1 MKRMSRIAV
10 SIGVLSLVL
19 AGLYI
24 HFSPDLP
31 KKPFLAEISV
41 VEPDSST
48 NEILAKIPS
57 SQVSTDN
64 PLSNTDAAAK
74 QSRDEYVPDEIL
86 VMFSSAFTFQE
97 AEEIVS
103 EYGYELTSQVSKS
116 AGVYLVSLP
125 EGTDVISVQQKLLQ
139 HREIRVAEPNII
151 YYTQI
156 IPDDPDFTSL
166 WGLNNTGQNGGL
178 ADVDVN
184 APEAWERSTG
194 SSNVI
199 VAVIDTGVDYTHPD
213 LVDNMWV
220 NPNEVA
226 GNGIDDDSNGYIDD
240 IYGIDT
246 VNDDTDPMDDHY
258 HGTHVAGTIGA
269 RGNNADGVVGVNWD
283 ISIIACKFLNSGGS
297 GSLSDA
303 VECLDYLHDL
313 KTNHNVDIV
322 LSNNSWGGGGFSTAL
337 ETAIALQN
345 DADIIFVAAAGNSS
359 NNNDISPS
367 YPASYEGDNIVSVAA
382 IDRSGNLAN
391 FSNYGATSVDIGAAG
406 VDVYST
412 LPGNTYGSLSGT
424 SMASPHVAGVLALIK
439 ADQAQLSMT
448 QLITKLYE
456 DAEPL
461 ASLNGL
467 TLTGDQAKLDL
478 IGADTDADGIP
489 DFWEI
494 QYGLDENDASD
505 ALLDNDND
513 GLNNLQEYDNRT
525 LPNSPDSDNDG
536 LNDGDEVNLYATNP
550 INDDTDQDGLS
561 DGDEINTHSTN
572 PLLLDSDD
580 DGLNDGQEIVDY
592 LTDPNSSDSDSDG
605 LGDGFEVLYGF
616 EPLQSIGE
624 ETLDSDSDG
633 LNNLQE
639 YQANTNPLSND
650 SDADGLTDFE
660 EVNTYFTNPNLA
672 DSDSDGLIDFD
683 EINSHSTDPNN
694 ADSDSDQMPDGFEVG
709 AGLDPVVDDANLDP
723 DLDGRNNLQE
733 YIDGTNPFS
742 PEVLDTEP
750 NDSFDTAQTIDG
762 FFTLNY
768 SIDIGDETSNT
779 SESIPHVTILGE
791 GDGSYDF
798 FEFTVTSAPSRAI
811 FDIDYGYTSGTAGS
825 MDSDLILFDP
835 NGVELIYSD
844 DASISSGEQGSES
857 GLDSFFTY
865 EFSQVGTYVLRV
877 SQYYRSPIQN
887 NANYTLHISLD
898 AALVDADSDGMSDF
912 WETSNGL
919 DPNDPGDAA
928 LDLDSDG
935 LSNLEE
941 FNADTNPNI
950 ADTDSDGLNDGDEIN
965 VHSTDPKNS
974 DSDSDGLTDGDE
986 VNVHGT
992 QPNNADSDSDGLT
1005 DGDEVNVHLT
1015 NPNLI
1020 DSDTDG
1026 LGDGYEITHGYDPT
1040 VLEDHANLDD
1050 DNDTLSNLEE
1060 FSLGTNPR
1068 LEDSD
1073 QDELTDPDEV
1083 SVYSSNPNSADTDSD
1098 GMPDGWEVS
1107 FALDLLIN
1115 DADLDADLDSWSNL
1129 LEYQNGTN
1137 PTDAS
1142 SFPTP
1147 ILGYSIN
1154 ARDEL
1159 YQFNITLQTSLLI
1172 GNLGLNFDFE
1182 GIAFNTDGYL
1192 YAVED
1197 SNSDLYKIDPQTGVA
1212 EFVGSLGVNVYEMG
1226 LTPDLEGNLYM
1237 VGSGYLYSVDVQTG
1251 EATLI
1256 GDLGVFSID
1265 SLAFDGTTLFGL
1277 SAVGQGRLY
1286 SISVDTGLAEFIGD
1300 VNGVSLTKQSGLTID
1315 QTGNLWG
1322 LDEDGSIFSIDKVTV
1337 AVSNIFSIDNGFE
1350 SLAIEVTVDSDG
1362 DGINDFWEIQYGLD
1376 PSDPSDAA
1384 LDNDSDG
1391 LSNLQEFMLRTDPTS
1406 IDTDNDGL
1414 TDNEEVNT
1422 YSTQPTNADTDG
1434 DGMGDGWEVSYSL
1447 DPLLDDGSLDLDNDG
1462 FSNVLEFKLQT
1473 SPADNTSQPELPLAI
1488 GYNYSDELV
1497 SVNLIDGSTSL
1508 LEAYNYQLDAT
1519 GLDFNELEVLYAIN
1533 DNSDSL
1539 IQFNYGLNSYS
1550 EVGNLN
1556 VYTYQPS
1563 FAIKDQ
1569 NVAYMATNGWLYEVN
1584 LLSAETTEIGFFG
1597 EYETDSLVFDGV
1609 NLYAINSNSRPQL
1622 FMINVETG
1630 ASTLIGDIDPYYLNY
1645 QSGLTIDG
1653 FGNLWAADSNG
1664 FVMLINKETAAIE
1677 YVVGTDSE
1685 LTSLALFNIVDVD
1698 QDGMHDP
1705 WEILYG
1711 LNPNDASDGT
1721 SDLDGDG
1728 LLNYQEYSYRTNPDN
1743 CDSDSDGLTDGEE
1756 VSTFMSDPARND
1768 SDADGMHDGWEVS
1781 YGLDLL
1787 VEDASSD
1794 LDGDGISNILEF
1806 KLNTLPNDDA
1816 SVPVAPVAVGYNLND
1831 ELVSVNLIDGST
1843 SLIETYNHR
1852 LDASGLDFSE
1862 LEVLY
1867 GLNDNSNS
1875 LIRFNGDLSSYT
1887 DVGNFNIYMYNPSF
1901 AIKDQNFA
1909 YMATDG
1915 WLYEVNLQN
1924 AETNSIGFFGI
1935 YGTDSMAFDGDN
1947 LYAINSNSQP
1957 QLILINTETGTS
1969 TLIGNIDPNYFNY
1982 QSGLTVDEFGNLWA
1996 ADSNGF
2002 VMLIN
2007 KETAAIEYVVGTD
2020 SELTSLALF
2029 NVVDVDQDGMH
2040 DAWELLYGLNPND
2053 ASDGTSDLD
2062 GDGLLN
2068 YQEYSYRTNPDN
2080 SDSDSDGLT
2089 DGEEVSTYMS
2099 DPASADTDDDSMHD
2113 GWEVSFGLDLLVDD
2127 AALDLDGDGISNIL
2141 EFKLNTLPNDGTSV
2155 PTAPLAVAYTYN
2167 NELVEL
2173 DLTSGE
2179 IENIQTFD
2187 YSLSLTGLDYSSDQV
2202 LFGMNDNNG
2211 SLIRFDQNNST
2222 YEEIGSINNYVY
2234 QPSLAIIDNTTAIVA
2249 SNGYLYDIDIT
2260 TGAVSEI
2267 GTIPLY
2273 NTYSLAYDGE
2283 NLYTINNEG
2292 DAALYIIDTATA
2304 ETTLIGLIDS
2314 GYLSFESGL
2323 AVDQSGNLWAVDGS
2337 GNVVLINKET
2347 AKIDF
2352 AVQSDGQFRSLA
2364 YFRIEDSD
2372 QDGMHDPWE
2381 LLYGLDPTNSV
2392 DGDTDL
2398 DGDGLV
2404 NLEEF
2409 INRTNPTLIDTD
2421 SDGLNDYEE
2430 LLTYFTDPLVSDS
2443 DSDGLLD
2450 GAEVELQSNPLSE
2463 DTDGDEMHDGYE
2475 VENGLQVLVADGNSD
2490 LDADGYSN
2498 LQEFQYNTYAGI
2510 VTVSDLEPNDD
2521 FASAQNLDM
2530 LMTNRYSKNVGDNNH
2545 NTSESITYASILG
2558 TGNGTHD
2565 YYQFTIPQDNATVII
2580 DIDYTNFDSYVRLYN
2595 EQEQLIF
2602 SNDDSS
2608 NLNGQEGS
2616 TSGLDSF
2623 LLLQSLS
2630 QGNYYLKVS
2639 RFPEQ
2644 SIDTG
2649 ATYLLNLSVEGASVI
2664 DWDQDGMTDSFEDQ
2678 YGLNKYDAY
2687 DAFNDED
2694 DDGLNNLA
2702 EYLHGSHPFMADSD
2716 DDGVEDSEDIAPMDS
2731 STGSNDAPVF
2741 EGLEGISIE
2750 AAGMETEVELTPPTV
2765 TDNNVLSLTITSDY
2779 AGPLSI
2785 GEHVITWT
2793 ATDQVG
2799 NQSSVEQTV
2808 VVSDTT
2814 PPTLDNFS
2822 DIDIYSEN
2830 DLTNLL
2836 NYLSDVSY
2844 DLVDGNVEVSVSVED
2859 YETTLLPTG
2868 MHSVEISAVDQY
2880 DNASSKVIA
2889 VAIHPQVELPTQTLG
2904 EPGSRLQLVPTLTGK
2919 PARLPLS
2926 VWYSVSGNGQEQIG
2940 QTTFDG
2946 ESFTPIQIDLSQ
2958 SLIAGDNLQVE
2969 MVSAENAS
2977 VSPTHRS
2984 GLITIVEGNVLPQM
2998 RLVAYQQDKPVSFI
3012 ARDLG
3017 TVTIEALV
3025 SDVNANDTHT
3035 LTNVS
3040 SRGGFIDLNDDGNP
3054 FSWEIDPQTLTGSM
3068 NMEVT
3073 IAENNTA
3080 DQLATSNSIT
3090 LLVVDSLPVLGSID
3104 SDGDGLTDAQEGVF
3118 DDDEDGI
3125 PNYLDNNAIHS
3136 RLPLE
3141 NSESMIKAAPGLH
3154 LSLGN
3159 VVRINSG
3166 MQAAGAVL
3174 DPDDIENAVNVL
3186 GLNTET
3192 TDLHYQAT
3200 GKAFN
3205 FILSGLVSPAMSTV
3219 VVIPLDD
3226 SERINENSVLRK
3238 FSLDN
3243 GWQDFVIDGSNMIY
3257 SAVRSNDGVC
3267 PNYPTGF
3274 QEGLVSGAGC
3284 LALLIE
3290 DGGPNDADRMTNAQI
3305 EDPGVLTQFVNT
3317 APISS
3322 IAEVS
3327 SIAEG
3332 TTFILNGSS
3341 SSDADGDML
3350 TYSWSQISGPTVSF
3364 AGRTSESITLTAPQV
3379 STDAT
3384 MVFSLTV
3391 NDGFSDSSSQVSINV
3406 RNNATAPTP
3415 TNPNS
3420 GEGGGGS
3427 MPIGILMLTFIL
3439 MLFRLYG
3446 CRLHTK
3452 VN

>member
-10 SIGVLSLVL
+10 SIGVLSLAI

-41 VEPDSST
+41 VEPKSST
-48 NEILAKIPS
+48 NEILAKNPS
-57 SQVSTDN
+57 SHVSTDN

-226 GNGIDDDSNGYIDD
+226 GNGIDDDGNGYIDD

-505 ALLDNDND
+505 AVLDNDND

-616 EPLQSIGE
+616 DPLQSIGE
-624 ETLDSDSDG
+624 EALDSDSDG

-709 AGLDPVVDDANLDP
+709 AGLDPVVDDANQDP

-733 YIDGTNPFS
+733 YIDGTNPLS
-742 PEVLDTEP
+742 PEVLDIEP
-750 NDSFDTAQTIDG
+750 NDSFDTAQIIDG

-992 QPNNADSDSDGLT
+992 QPSNADSDSDGLT

-1129 LEYQNGTN
+1129 LEYQNGTD

-1322 LDEDGSIFSIDKVTV
+1322 LDEDGSIFSIDKVTA

-1447 DPLLDDGSLDLDNDG
+1447 DPLFDDGSLDLDNDG

-1473 SPADNTSQPELPLAI
+1473 SPEDNTSQPELPLAI

-1743 CDSDSDGLTDGEE
+1743 
-1756 VSTFMSDPARND
+1756 
-1768 SDADGMHDGWEVS
+1768 
-1781 YGLDLL
+1781 
-1787 VEDASSD
+1787 
-1794 LDGDGISNILEF
+1794 
-1806 KLNTLPNDDA
+1806 
-1816 SVPVAPVAVGYNLND
+1816 
-1831 ELVSVNLIDGST
+1831 
-1843 SLIETYNHR
+1843 
-1852 LDASGLDFSE
+1852 
-1862 LEVLY
+1862 
-1867 GLNDNSNS
+1867 
-1875 LIRFNGDLSSYT
+1875 
-1887 DVGNFNIYMYNPSF
+1887 
-1901 AIKDQNFA
+1901 
-1909 YMATDG
+1909 
-1915 WLYEVNLQN
+1915 
-1924 AETNSIGFFGI
+1924 
-1935 YGTDSMAFDGDN
+1935 
-1947 LYAINSNSQP
+1947 
-1957 QLILINTETGTS
+1957 
-1969 TLIGNIDPNYFNY
+1969 
-1982 QSGLTVDEFGNLWA
+1982 
-1996 ADSNGF
+1996 
-2002 VMLIN
+2002 
-2007 KETAAIEYVVGTD
+2007 
-2020 SELTSLALF
+2020 
-2029 NVVDVDQDGMH
+2029 
-2040 DAWELLYGLNPND
+2040 
-2053 ASDGTSDLD
+2053 
-2062 GDGLLN
+2062 
-2068 YQEYSYRTNPDN
+2068 

-2099 DPASADTDDDSMHD
+2099 DPASSDTDDDSMHD

-2530 LMTNRYSKNVGDNNH
+2530 LMTNRYSKNVGDNNR

-2678 YGLNKYDAY
+2678 YGLNKNDAY

-2750 AAGMETEVELTPPTV
+2750 AAGMETEVELMPPTV
-2765 TDNNVLSLTITSDY
+2765 TDNNVLSLTIASDY

-2822 DIDIYSEN
+2822 DIDIHSEN

-2844 DLVDGNVEVSVSVED
+2844 DLVDGNVAVSVSVED

-2998 RLVAYQQDKPVSFI
+2998 RLVAYQQDKPVTFI

-3035 LTNVS
+3035 VTNVS

-3290 DGGPNDADRMTNAQI
+3290 DGGPNDADGMTNAQI

-3391 NDGFSDSSSQVSINV
+3391 NDGFNDSSSQVSINV

-3427 MPIGILMLTFIL
+3427 MPIGILMLTFML